1 MVTKELIEF
10 IQKSRLFGR
19 SDEQIKAMLTEQ
31 GWSAEDIEA
40 GFGSAEFNPPPPE
53 EPIQPEKKS
62 HSKAWIFA
70 IIALFLIIGLGA
82 GGFFAYQ
89 TYIKTADDSQVNNE
103 SVDEEDSSDQEQPQ
117 NTEIIFAE
125 NLISCTEYKTTFK
138 HLLTEEMLE
147 KEIMGLVD
155 GKCHYVEQMPNGG
168 KMDCKYTESERA
180 VAAQYYID
188 VALAESTDSQTD
200 IDLESGEQETT
211 YKINDKVVD
220 NPLEEFMNTGVCVIS
235 GY

>member
-1 MVTKELIEF
+1 MVTKELIDF

-19 SDEQIKAMLTEQ
+19 TDEQIKTMLTEQ
-31 GWSAEDIEA
+31 GWSAEDIDA
-40 GFGSAEFNPPPPE
+40 GFSSAEFNPPPPE

-70 IIALFLIIGLGA
+70 LIALFLIIGLGV

-89 TYIKTADDSQVNNE
+89 QYIKTEDNSQLNNE
-103 SVDEEDSSDQEQPQ
+103 IFDEEELGDQDQSQ

-147 KEIMGLVD
+147 KEIIGLVD
-155 GKCHYVEQMPNGG
+155 GKCFYVEQMPNGG
-168 KMDCKYTESERA
+168 KMECKYTESERA

-200 IDLESGEQETT
+200 IDLETGEQKKT

-220 NPLEEFMNTGVCVIS
+220 NPLEELTNTGVCVIS

>member
-1 MVTKELIEF
+1 MVTKELIDF

-19 SDEQIKAMLTEQ
+19 SDEQIKSMLTEQ
-31 GWSAEDIEA
+31 GWSAEDIKA

-53 EPIQPEKKS
+53 EPIKPEKNS
-62 HSKAWIFA
+62 HPKAWIFA
-70 IIALFLIIGLGA
+70 LIALILIVGLGA

-89 TYIKTADDSQVNNE
+89 KYIKTEDDPQSENE
-103 SVDEEDSSDQEQPQ
+103 IVDEGGLGDQDQSQ
-117 NTEIIFAE
+117 NTEMIFAE

-147 KEIMGLVD
+147 KEILGIVD
-155 GKCHYVEQMPNGG
+155 GKCQYVEQMPNGG

-188 VALAESTDSQTD
+188 AVLAESTDSEVRV
-200 IDLESGEQETT
+200 DLETGEQEKT